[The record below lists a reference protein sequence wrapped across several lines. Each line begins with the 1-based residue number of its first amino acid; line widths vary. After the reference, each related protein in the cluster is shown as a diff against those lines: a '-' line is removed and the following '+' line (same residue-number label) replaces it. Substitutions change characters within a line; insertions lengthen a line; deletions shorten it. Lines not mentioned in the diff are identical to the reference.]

1 MQKVLFYN
9 RTFFGGG
16 AEKVLIDYIRG
27 MDKRKFDIT
36 VMVRRD
42 EGAFREQFLA
52 LEQEG
57 VHIRRCCDWIQPGK
71 SVFQKARN
79 YILLSLADRCEFRHP
94 RIFHRIAI
102 REKYDVE
109 IAFMHNEAAAIIAS
123 SPNKK
128 SKKLLWVHTDLRRI
142 DSWPMYF
149 GTRKR
154 QRRFFSKY
162 DQIICVSEVARQ
174 SVEELLELTG
184 NVMVLH
190 NPVDREKILKMAQE
204 PCPLPVV
211 PVPTVCAVG
220 RLSWEKNFQML
231 LHAHANLLKRGI
243 EHRLCIVGEGPDRE
257 NLEQLICE
265 LGLKESVILAG
276 HQSNPYPY
284 IEAASFL
291 VLSSVYEGYPTVVME
306 ALVLGKPVVSSCA
319 TAQEVFGDYECGTIT
334 DSNPSALEDG
344 MEKML
349 INMEYRHYCA
359 NQAVAR
365 SFELGLKKAVDSVTD
380 MIVSK

>member
-71 SVFQKARN
+71 FVFQKARN

-128 SKKLLWVHTDLRRI
+128 SKKFLWVHTDLRRI

-174 SVEELLELTG
+174 SVEELLGLTD

-231 LHAHANLLKRGI
+231 LYAHANLLKRGI
-243 EHRLCIVGEGPDRE
+243 EHRLCIVGDGLERE
-257 NLEQLICE
+257 RLTSLIRQLKVEKTVE
-265 LGLKESVILAG
+265 LVGY
-276 HQSNPYPY
+276 QSNPYKY
-284 IEAASFL
+284 IQSADIT
-291 VLSSVYEGYPTVVME
+291 VCSSEYEGLHIASIE
-306 ALVLGKPVVSSCA
+306 SIVLGKPVVSCCDVVS
-319 TAQEVFGDYECGTIT
+319 EVFAGYECGIIT
-334 DSNPSALEDG
+334 KNKPVALEAG
-344 MEKML
+344 LEKML
-349 INMEYRHYCA
+349 MNKQFLQRCSTQTI
-359 NQAVAR
+359 AR
-365 SFELGLKKAVDSVTD
+365 GKELGLETAVDAVEKLLESN
-380 MIVSK
+380 